1 MPIVWFLVD
10 YDHNSQ
16 ADRRAVHEIRGVTLK
31 EKAIAKENRE
41 LRVNDRIHIR
51 QVHLIDDQNVSIGV
65 VPTEEALQ
73 MARQKGLDLVEV
85 SPTQRPPVAKILD
98 YGKFKYEQNRKER
111 ENRKHQKAGD
121 VKEVRFR
128 PLTSDHDI
136 NFKVKTMEK
145 FLRAGSKV
153 KVTVRMRGRERIHPE
168 LAAGL
173 LTKVVDKLKDLSTV
187 ERPVSAESSAEISI
201 ILAPSRRASAAE

>member
-1 MPIVWFLVD
+1 M
-10 YDHNSQ
+10 
-16 ADRRAVHEIRGVTLK
+16 
-31 EKAIAKENRE
+31 
-41 LRVNDRIHIR
+41 
-51 QVHLIDDQNVSIGV
+51 IDDQNVSIGV

-201 ILAPSRRASAAE
+201 ILAPSRGASAAE

>member
-1 MPIVWFLVD
+1 M
-10 YDHNSQ
+10 
-16 ADRRAVHEIRGVTLK
+16 
-31 EKAIAKENRE
+31 
-41 LRVNDRIHIR
+41 
-51 QVHLIDDQNVSIGV
+51 IDDQNVSIGV

-136 NFKVKTMEK
+136 NFKVKTMGK

-201 ILAPSRRASAAE
+201 ILAPSRGASAAG